1 MRILFDTNLWISF
14 MIGRRLASLRE
25 VLYRHDVEVYV
36 SEPLLEEIHTVI
48 ERQKFEKLI
57 SKETRY
63 YFFEMVYDV
72 CQFTEIT
79 MQAVS
84 PIRDIKDAVSPIR
97 DIKDIYLLSMAE
109 SVPVDYIVSGDKDL
123 TDLKQH
129 NGIPIIK
136 YAELLELLKVN
147 KNE

>member
-36 SEPLLEEIHTVI
+36 SEQELDEIRNVI
-48 ERQKFEKLI
+48 ERPKFDKLI
-57 SKETRY
+57 SQETRY

-72 CQFTEIT
+72 CLFTDITVNEI
-79 MQAVS
+79 S
-84 PIRDIKDAVSPIR
+84 PIRDPKDL
-97 DIKDIYLLSMAE
+97 YLLSMAE
-109 SVPVDYIVSGDKDL
+109 SVPVDYIVSGDSDL
-123 TDLKQH
+123 TDLGQH

-136 YAELLELLKVN
+136 YIQLLDMLNIKH
-147 KNE
+147 